1 MAVDPDSTY
10 TERNGYPN
18 DAEGKSMLKAH
29 LLREQGY
36 RQREIAERLGVSER
50 TVRNYLKS
58 EPAPRKVAKRASMLD
73 GYRELIGSVLERQPS
88 YNLVL
93 LLKRLRRSGYR
104 GSMTILREY
113 AAALRKKITTE
124 AIIRFET
131 EPGYQAQV
139 DWKELGRRTVDG
151 VVGKLYAFV
160 MVLGYSRKPSVRFT
174 TSMREAVLLAC
185 LQEAF
190 QYFGGVVAELLFD
203 NMKTAFLADAEGLF
217 HPNRRLLAFAHPYGF
232 TPRRCRVRRPQT
244 KGKVERLIGYLS
256 GNFLAQVSGQDLSL
270 EELNGRLRAWLA
282 EVGEAELRDF
292 AESREAR
299 FTREQGCLS
308 PLPLHPLDCRETA
321 EVYVSRESLFAYEGA
336 RYSAPAEWI
345 GETLLRR
352 RDPLS
357 RAAELYQGRSLI
369 RRFTLLPPG
378 ERGPLWDPADRLS
391 VQSRW
396 ERGQRRRLSVH
407 PSRPAPQAAP
417 DVEIR
422 SPSAYERLLEEAV
435 S

>member
-1 MAVDPDSTY
+1 
-10 TERNGYPN
+10 
-18 DAEGKSMLKAH
+18 MLKAH

-58 EPAPRKVAKRASMLD
+58 EPAPRKVTKRASMLD
-73 GYRELIGSVLERQPS
+73 PHRDLIGSVLERQPS

-93 LLKRLRRSGYR
+93 LLKRLRHAGYR

-113 AAALRKKITTE
+113 AAAIRKKITTE

-151 VVGKLYAFV
+151 VAGKLYAFV
-160 MVLGYSRKPSVRFT
+160 MVLGYSRKPFVRFT

-185 LQEAF
+185 LKEAF
-190 QYFGGVVAELLFD
+190 QYFGGVVAEVLFD

-217 HPNRRLLAFAHPYGF
+217 HPNRRLLTFAHHYGF
-232 TPRRCRVRRPQT
+232 VPRRCRVRRPQT

-256 GNFLAQVSGQDLSL
+256 GNFLPQVSGQDLSL
-270 EELNGRLRAWLA
+270 EELDGRLHAWLA

-292 AESREAR
+292 AESREER
-299 FTREQGCLS
+299 FAREQGCLS
-308 PLPLHPLDCRETA
+308 ALPLHPLDCRESS
-321 EVYVSRESLFAYEGA
+321 EVSVSRESLFAYEGA

-345 GETLLRR
+345 GETLLLR

-396 ERGQRRRLSVH
+396 EREQRRRLTVH
-407 PSRPAPQAAP
+407 PSRPASQAA
-417 DVEIR
+417 DVEVR
-422 SPSAYERLLEEAV
+422 SPSAYERLLVEEAA